1 MNQSV
6 EWLGPVCVC
15 VCMCGYSGYV
25 GAVKGG
31 CCEFGGPV
39 FEFAEFICRCF
50 SENIFFARARMIMIM
65 MIVGNLQ
72 F

>member
-1 MNQSV
+1 M
-6 EWLGPVCVC
+6 CVC
-15 VCMCGYSGYV
+15 VCGYSGYV

-50 SENIFFARARMIMIM
+50 SENIFFCESKDDYDNDDRWKFA
-65 MIVGNLQ
+65 VLK
-72 F
+72 